1 MGSGKEGC
9 LNYYGR
15 NHRKYIIVHFMLV
28 TIRLVVGSS
37 LYDDD
42 EGGCYDDDEAQ
53 RVCVY
58 VNEGYIFHPK
68 SLGKGIF
75 FLQKNHKNW
84 YLGAKLRSFF
94 SENFSQQWKQSIRS
108 KTGGF
113 FRSTQIKIFIYIKKC
128 LAFNSINLTRNRGNV
143 HSGPPRADPCQGTI
157 SLTWFNLW
165 IGNYTHC
172 AY

>member
-15 NHRKYIIVHFMLV
+15 NHRKYIIVQFMLV
-28 TIRLVVGSS
+28 TTRLVVGSS

-75 FLQKNHKNW
+75 FTKN
-84 YLGAKLRSFF
+84 
-94 SENFSQQWKQSIRS
+94 
-108 KTGGF
+108 
-113 FRSTQIKIFIYIKKC
+113 
-128 LAFNSINLTRNRGNV
+128 
-143 HSGPPRADPCQGTI
+143 P
-157 SLTWFNLW
+157 
-165 IGNYTHC
+165 
-172 AY
+172 